1 MNHLKNKLNELEN
14 KVSTLNNKNV
24 IFINKIKNKIDDII
38 DIISDFQINN
48 FTELEMTDELEK
60 QIKEQKNI
68 QKFLAIFGNLV
79 INYSL
84 NMETI

>member
-1 MNHLKNKLNELEN
+1 MNHLKNKLNELEDKIN
-14 KVSTLNNKNV
+14 TLNDNNI
-24 IFINKIKNKIDDII
+24 IFINKLKNKIDDII

-48 FTELEMTDELEK
+48 LSKLEMSSELEK
-60 QIKEQKNI
+60 QVKEQQNI
-68 QKFLAIFGNLV
+68 EKFLAIFGNLF

>member
-1 MNHLKNKLNELEN
+1 MNRLKNKLTELEDKIN
-14 KVSTLNNKNV
+14 TLNNKNI
-24 IFINKIKNKIDDII
+24 IFINIINNKIDDII

-48 FTELEMTDELEK
+48 MSELEMTNELEK
-60 QIKEQKNI
+60 QVKEQKNI
-68 QKFLAIFGNLV
+68 EKFLAIFGHLF

>member
-1 MNHLKNKLNELEN
+1 MNRLKNKLTELEDKIN
-14 KVSTLNNKNV
+14 TLNNKNI
-24 IFINKIKNKIDDII
+24 IFINKINNKIDDII

-48 FTELEMTDELEK
+48 MSELEMTNELEK
-60 QIKEQKNI
+60 QVKEQKNI
-68 QKFLAIFGNLV
+68 EKFLAIFGHLF